1 MSIQRRGLLFVL
13 SSPSGAGKTSIS
25 RAVLQ
30 GDSNLKISVSVTT
43 RPPRLGEV
51 DGVDYHF
58 ISHHRFQQMVQD
70 DALLEHAKVFDNYY
84 GTPRSVVEQALQQ
97 GQDILCDIDWQGG
110 QQLFEKMP
118 GDIVKVF
125 VLPPSIQQLATRLRT
140 RALDSEQVIQN
151 RMAKSA
157 DEMSHFAEYDWV
169 IINTDLPQAISDVKS
184 ILQSERLRRVRQ
196 VGLNAF
202 VKNLRG
208 VE

>member
-125 VLPPSIQQLATRLRT
+125 VLPPSTQQLATRLRT

>member
-125 VLPPSIQQLATRLRT
+125 VLPPSMQQLAIQLRT